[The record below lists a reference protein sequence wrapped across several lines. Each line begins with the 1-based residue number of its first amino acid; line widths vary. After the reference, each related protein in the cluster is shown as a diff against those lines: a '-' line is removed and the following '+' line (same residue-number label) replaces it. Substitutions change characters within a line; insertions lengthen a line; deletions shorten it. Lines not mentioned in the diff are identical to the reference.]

1 MVYTQSQIKFIQNKR
16 PDLRFQRIPTLDD
29 LIVDFLKKFDVIV
42 KPINEIEKNF
52 YKVNQ
57 KDFNKFLLDEDL
69 YYERIE
75 TKDRQINDWKEWSR
89 WALDHSDFEKYRISK
104 IKENQLFNK
113 KILEKLNSDEVKDE
127 FKKILKNNNTFQLN
141 KVHIYLL
148 ILFVFIFSIKFI
160 SLIFSEKN
168 IKFIK
173 NDNQF
178 KKSYIQK

>member
-75 TKDRQINDWKEWSR
+75 TKDREINDWKEWSR

-104 IKENQLFNK
+104 IKDNQLFNK

-127 FKKILKNNNTFQLN
+127 FKKILKNNNNFQLN
-141 KVHIYLL
+141 KVHIFLL

>member
-75 TKDRQINDWKEWSR
+75 TKDREINDWKEWSR

-127 FKKILKNNNTFQLN
+127 FKKILKNNNNFQLN
-141 KVHIYLL
+141 KVHIFLL